1 MKPFSGA
8 CRRHALELGA
18 ARAEQTAAWLRT
30 HTFMPP
36 AERAEWSE
44 FVRRP
49 PCCFYVSLQ
58 SYFFEFQYM

>member
-1 MKPFSGA
+1 MCLQRNLSRA
-8 CRRHALELGA
+8 LCRRHALELGA

-44 FVRRP
+44 FVSSP
-49 PCCFYVSLQ
+49 PCCLLPLQ
-58 SYFFEFQYM
+58 Y